1 MRAILTNPSII
12 KIGHSIRES
21 LQTISDA
28 FSLPEIAT
36 LAKVKNAPILD
47 LGKYAKLKGA
57 VDDPSVSLSALSG
70 LLLQKSFSLPYHL
83 SYPWLLAPPERNTLL
98 FREID
103 CTWQIYLALSRL
115 DSLGLPLQPT
125 QSVTHGQRITLIQ
138 ACKPVAE
145 GTIIGHHPGYLD
157 ATMDDHGLT
166 KRINVSASRSLVEIS
181 KVGSLN
187 LFVLI
192 ILTVFFRFLFQ
203 VQSTS
208 CTIKQSSGFLHMVDK
223 RL

>member
-1 MRAILTNPSII
+1 
-12 KIGHSIRES
+12 
-21 LQTISDA
+21 
-28 FSLPEIAT
+28 
-36 LAKVKNAPILD
+36 VKNAPILD